1 MGVLE
6 YGEYGEHGERGLCGM
21 CHITL
26 CGLKVADL
34 PWKVELGNIPSHLF
48 RGICQRVF
56 NLLNKYLFTFAS
68 ACGSSRS
75 SGSGPGQLSI
85 AEHFHVVS
93 GFGLRVGLGAVLE
106 FYS

>member
-1 MGVLE
+1 
-6 YGEYGEHGERGLCGM
+6 M
-21 CHITL
+21 CRITL

-34 PWKVELGNIPSHLF
+34 PWQVELGNIPSHLF

-56 NLLNKYLFTFAS
+56 NLLNKYLFSFAS

-93 GFGLRVGLGAVLE
+93 GFGLRVGLVVGGWVRYLSSTLE
-106 FYS
+106 LLAINHS